1 MSLKKKR
8 VIDPVLTTIAR
19 GYNNAQYIGTSLF
32 PVVTVTKEGGKI
44 LEFTKESFKVYNT
57 ERAIRA
63 KSNRINPDDKS
74 TIDYALTEHDLEYPI
89 DYREADEDLIN
100 LQQHAT
106 KVTSDGISLRLEKIA
121 ADLVQDLNNFPAGNK
136 ETLGSG
142 DKFDNDTSD
151 PIAIIENA
159 KEAVRSK
166 IAAYPNTAVIG
177 ATSFGALK
185 QHPKIVD
192 RVAYTTSAV
201 VNVDLLKS
209 LLDIPNI
216 FIGSAVYSDDSG
228 NFQDI
233 WTDNVI
239 LAYVPEK
246 SQNIERSLYEPS
258 FGYTLRKKNMPMVDR
273 YPESGKI
280 EVVRTT
286 DIFDVKI
293 LGAEAGYLIKDTNA

>member
-19 GYNNAQYIGTSLF
+19 GFNNAVHVSSALF
-32 PVVTVTKEGGKI
+32 PVVIVSKEGGEI

-63 KSNRINPDDKS
+63 KSNRINPADKS
-74 TIDYALTEHDLEYPI
+74 TIDYVLTEHDLEYPI
-89 DYREADEDLIN
+89 DYREADEDIIN

-106 KVTSDGISLRLEKIA
+106 KVTTDGISLRLEKKA
-121 ADLVQDLNNFPAGNK
+121 ADLVQDLNSFPVGHK
-136 ETLGSG
+136 VTLGAG
-142 DKFDNDTSD
+142 DKFTNETSN
-151 PIAIIENA
+151 PIPIFEDA
-159 KEAVRSK
+159 KEQIRSK
-166 IAAYPNTAVIG
+166 IAAYPNTAL
-177 ATSFGALK
+177 FGAKAFAALK
-185 QHPKIVD
+185 EHPKIID
-192 RVAYTTSAV
+192 RIAYTSAAV
-201 VNVDLLKS
+201 VTVDLLKS

-216 FIGSAVYSDDSG
+216 VVGSAVYADDEG
-228 NFQDI
+228 DFQDI
-233 WTDNVI
+233 WGDNVI

-246 SQNIERSLYEPS
+246 SQNIERSIYEPS

-273 YPESGKI
+273 YEESGKI

-293 LGAEAGYLIKDTNA
+293 LGAEAGYLINDTNE

>member
-19 GYNNAQYIGTSLF
+19 GFFNAEHVATSLF

-44 LEFTKESFKVYNT
+44 LQFTKESFKVYNT

-63 KSNRINPDDKS
+63 KSNRINPENKS
-74 TIDYALTEHDLEYPI
+74 SIDFALTEHDLEYPI
-89 DYREADEDLIN
+89 DYREADEDLVN
-100 LQQHAT
+100 LQQHGT

-121 ADLVQDLNNFPAGNK
+121 ADLAQDESNYPSGNK
-136 ETLGSG
+136 ETLASG
-142 DKFDNDTSD
+142 DKFTTDTSD
-151 PIAIIENA
+151 PIAIFEDA

-166 IAAYPNTAVIG
+166 IASYPNTAVIG
-177 ATSFGALK
+177 ASSFAALK

-201 VNVDLLKS
+201 VTIDLLKA

-216 FIGSAVYSDDSG
+216 VIGKAVYADDTG
-228 NFQDI
+228 AFNDV
-233 WTDNVI
+233 WADNVV
-239 LAYVPEK
+239 LAYVPQK

-273 YPESGKI
+273 YDESGKI

-286 DIFDVKI
+286 DIFDAKI
-293 LGAEAGYLIKDTNA
+293 LGADAGYLIKDTNA